1 MIGCDLGNI
10 DEVIVRRALSGYT
23 FAEFAVPMASYSDSP
38 KFTLTIED
46 VKQEYKVAGSEVYMH
61 VGEKTQVKISA
72 LLGSQEKWMQASPM
86 SVESAEAA
94 EILKGL
100 GIADGPKI
108 PITFLNLFLNNGQLA
123 ILLANMSPKF
133 AFVDFEK
140 EKVVYYSDLYK
151 QKPVQVQVPFRRLYG
166 RSPIAGFI
174 GWEETVT
181 GSYPDDAQTIL
192 PFGQFTNTD
201 QAVMSNV
208 VNNCNEIAKLFSDM
222 QIFTYSQILEIGSTV
237 VSSLTYDKKVIVASE
252 EHYDKNSNVSAV
264 YYCM

>member
-1 MIGCDLGNI
+1 MIACDLGNI
-10 DEVIVRRALSGYT
+10 DEVIIRRALSGYT
-23 FAEFAVPMASYSDSP
+23 FAEFAVPMATYSDAP
-38 KFTLTIED
+38 KFTLTVED

-72 LLGSQEKWMQASPM
+72 LLGSHEKWLQTSPM

-100 GIADGPKI
+100 GVDNGPKI
-108 PITFLNLFLNNGQLA
+108 PTTFLNLFLNNGQLA

-140 EKVVYYSDLYK
+140 ETVVYYSELYK
-151 QKPVQVQVPFRRLYG
+151 QKAVQVQVPFRRLYG
-166 RSPIAGFI
+166 RAPIAGFI
-174 GWEETVT
+174 GWEELVT
-181 GSYPDDAQTIL
+181 GSYPDDAQVVL
-192 PFGQFTNTD
+192 PFGQFTNID
-201 QAVMSNV
+201 QVVMENV

-222 QIFTYSQILEIGSTV
+222 QIFTYSQVLEIGSTV

-252 EHYDKNSNVSAV
+252 EHYDKNSNLSAV
-264 YYCM
+264 YYCV

>member
-1 MIGCDLGNI
+1 MLACDLGNI
-10 DEVIVRRALSGYT
+10 DEVIIRRSLSGYT
-23 FAEFAVPMASYSDSP
+23 FAEFAVPMATYSDSP
-38 KFTLTIED
+38 KFTLAIED
-46 VKQEYKVAGSEVYMH
+46 VKREYKMVGSEVYMH

-72 LLGSQEKWMQASPM
+72 LLSSQEKWMQTSPM

-100 GIADGPKI
+100 GIANGPKI
-108 PITFLNLFLNNGQLA
+108 PTTFLNLFLNNGQLA

-133 AFVDFEK
+133 GFVDFEK
-140 EKVVYYSDLYK
+140 GSAVYYSELYK

-166 RSPIAGFI
+166 RAPLAGFI
-174 GWEETVT
+174 GWEELVT

-192 PFGQFTNTD
+192 PFGQFTNID
-201 QAVMSNV
+201 QAAMENV

-222 QIFTYSQILEIGSTV
+222 QIFTYSQALELGSTV

-252 EHYDKNSNVSAV
+252 EHYDKNSNVCAV